1 VGNVLIMSQKW
12 TSADVPDQSGRVAIV
27 TGANSGLGYDT
38 AAVLADKGAHVVL
51 AVRNVDKGN
60 EAADR
65 IKAAS
70 PNAVVAV
77 QELDLS
83 SLDSVHRAADE
94 LRAAHPRI
102 DLLIN
107 NAGVMYV
114 PTRETTTDGFEMQF
128 GTNHLGHFA
137 LTGQLLDNMLSVD
150 GSRVVTISSVGHK
163 FWFLADIY
171 FDDLQFERGYHRIKA
186 YGQSKLANL
195 MFTYEL
201 QRRLKLK
208 GAPTVALAAHPG
220 FSDTELM
227 RYLPGFVPDFMWRPV
242 TQPAD
247 KGALP
252 TLRAATDPGAH
263 GGQYYGPDGIG
274 EIKGHPK
281 VVESSA
287 QSHKEELQ
295 RRLWTMSEELTGVT
309 YPV

>member
-1 VGNVLIMSQKW
+1 VSIVLIMSSKW
-12 TSADVPDQSGRVAIV
+12 NAADVPDQSGRVAIV

-51 AVRNVDKGN
+51 AVRNLEKGR

-65 IKAAS
+65 IKTAS
-70 PNAVVAV
+70 PNAVVDI
-77 QELDLS
+77 QELDLT
-83 SLDSVHRAADE
+83 SLESVRKAADE

-114 PTRETTTDGFEMQF
+114 PTRETTKDGFEMQF

-137 LTGQLLDNMLSVD
+137 LTGPLLENMLQVD
-150 GSRVVTISSVGHK
+150 GSRVVTISSVGHRI
-163 FWFLADIY
+163 LARIH
-171 FDDLQFERGYHRIKA
+171 FDDPQLTRKYNRVEA

-227 RYLPGFVPDFMWRPV
+227 RYMPSFIPRAVWRIA

-247 KGALP
+247 KGALG
-252 TLRAATDPGAH
+252 TLRAATDPGAQ

-274 EIKGHPK
+274 EVKGHPK
-281 VVESSA
+281 VVKSSA
-287 QSHKEELQ
+287 QSHDEDIQ
-295 RRLWTMSEELTGVT
+295 RRLWSVSEELTGVT

>member
-1 VGNVLIMSQKW
+1 VLIMSRKW
-12 TSADVPDQSGRVAIV
+12 TAEDVPDQSGRIAVV

-38 AAVLADKGAHVVL
+38 AAVLAGRGAHVVL
-51 AVRNVDKGN
+51 AVRNLEKGR

-70 PNAVVAV
+70 PNAVVAL

-83 SLDSVHRAADE
+83 SLDSVRRAADE

-107 NAGVMYV
+107 NAGLMYV
-114 PTRETTTDGFEMQF
+114 PTRETTKDGFEMQF

-137 LTGQLLDNMLSVD
+137 LTGLLLDNMLAVD
-150 GSRVVTISSVGHK
+150 GSRVVTVSSNGHK

-201 QRRLKLK
+201 QRRLNAK

-227 RYLPGFVPDFMWRPV
+227 RNLPDVIPAFMWKPV

-252 TLRAATDPGAH
+252 SLRAATDPDAK

-274 EIKGHPK
+274 EIKGNPK
-281 VVESSA
+281 VVSSNA
-287 QSHKEELQ
+287 RSHDEDAQ
-295 RRLWTMSEELTGVT
+295 RRLWTVSEELTGVT